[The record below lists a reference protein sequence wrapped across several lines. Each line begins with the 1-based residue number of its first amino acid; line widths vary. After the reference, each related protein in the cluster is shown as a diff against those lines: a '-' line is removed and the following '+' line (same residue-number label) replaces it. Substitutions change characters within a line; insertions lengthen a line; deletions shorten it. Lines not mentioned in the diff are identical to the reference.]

1 MPTTDELIIKITG
14 DTGKFKNASDNVV
27 GGLNRM
33 AGGVQDFGIKF
44 GLMMNGLK
52 MATGYMNDLLGAYH
66 KQEVAEAKLTAAM
79 KNVKTASADAT
90 DELIKQAGALQKLTT
105 YGDEEIINAQAMLAT
120 FQLNEEQIKAIT
132 PRLLDMAAA
141 SQAAGKADADLQ
153 SIALALGKGF
163 TGQIGI
169 LGRYGVVLDKA
180 KIETEGFAGII
191 KSLDDNYKGMA
202 ETVAATSAGAMKQ
215 FQNQMGDIK
224 EEVGKI
230 MDEYF
235 MPFLSLFK
243 NILDAFDSAPPI
255 VKRVIISLG
264 LLGIAFVAF
273 VKVLKI
279 TMSQAGMLTGAM
291 AALAAGIWAVNKM
304 LEAYGE
310 LQEETMRAE
319 KMEVYAH
326 AMKNYGNTLRYAKEE
341 MKKMEDAGRTNDE
354 LYKVHANTIKN
365 VEEKIRELKG
375 EVKSYTETGIT
386 GLAAAIKDSLIP
398 ATEDA
403 TDATDEESEAVKEL
417 KEEIIALRESFLGTE
432 EEQKIRRLNEELEQ
446 ERLIIDIL
454 NGEYVDLATT
464 AVEGMERASEAVE
477 GLSNVMGQ
485 DLVVN
490 IEKAGKQFLISSEE
504 IQRMVRQVGTFITNT
519 FSRVATTMVDKMF
532 GVKIRWQDIFQDI
545 LRSFIH
551 MVTQMIAR
559 LAALAVFNWMTGGT
573 LGFFGS
579 LFSLGGGGVLRKAQ
593 EGLMVRQPTIVMAG
607 EGGEWEAVL
616 PVSKLF
622 NVLRA
627 IVPPINIS
635 TSDPN
640 IAVDYYGNWPRAVQD
655 RFVREVVQPAIERE
669 LMR

>member
-14 DTGKFKNASDNVV
+14 DTGKFKGASDQVV

-33 AGGVQDFGIKF
+33 ATGVQDFGVKF

-153 SIALALGKGF
+153 SIAIALGKGF

-180 KIETEGFAGII
+180 RIETEGFAGII

-202 ETVAATSAGAMKQ
+202 ETVAATSAGALTQ
-215 FQNQMGDIK
+215 FQNQMGDMK
-224 EEVGKI
+224 EDVGEL
-230 MDEYF
+230 MSDYL
-235 MPFLSLFK
+235 MPFLKLFK
-243 NILDAFDSAPPI
+243 SMLDAFDSTPPI

-273 VKVLKI
+273 IRVLNL
-279 TMSQAGMLTGAM
+279 TMATAGTLTGVLVALG
-291 AALAAGIWAVNKM
+291 AAITVTNILLERMGEKIEENLKTEWIERNNEQIEIWADRLNKTATAM
-304 LEAYGE
+304 QVMEDKGSPAYKKLER
-310 LQEETMRAE
+310 RAE
-319 KMEVYAH
+319 LL
-326 AMKNYGNTLRYAKEE
+326 G
-341 MKKMEDAGRTNDE
+341 D
-354 LYKVHANTIKN
+354 
-365 VEEKIRELKG
+365 KIRELKG
-375 EVKSYTETGIT
+375 ETESYTETGIA
-386 GLAAAIKDSLIP
+386 GQAAAIRDSLIP
-398 ATEDA
+398 AIEDA

-446 ERLIIDIL
+446 ERQIIDIL
-454 NGEYVDLATT
+454 NGEYVDLATS
-464 AVEGMERASEAVE
+464 AVEGMRRASEAVE
-477 GLSNVMGQ
+477 DLSSSMS
-485 DLVVN
+485 DLVVD
-490 IEKAGKQFLISSEE
+490 IGKPAKQFLISGKE
-504 IQRMVRQVGTFITNT
+504 IEGMVRRVGIFIDNT
-519 FSRVATTMVDKMF
+519 FSRVATTLVDKMF

-579 LFSLGGGGVLRKAQ
+579 LFSLKEGGAIKKAQ
-593 EGLMVRQPTIVMAG
+593 QGLMVRQPTIVMAG
-607 EGGEWEAVL
+607 EGGEWEAVIPL
-616 PVSKLF
+616 SKLF

-627 IVPPINIS
+627 VTPPINIS

-655 RFVREVVQPAIERE
+655 RFVREIVQPAIERE

>member
-14 DTGKFKNASDNVV
+14 DTGKFKDTSDKVV

-33 AGGVQDFGIKF
+33 ATGVQDFGIKF

-90 DELIKQAGALQKLTT
+90 DELIKQAQALQKLTT

-153 SIALALGKGF
+153 SIAIALGKGF

-180 KIETEGFAGII
+180 RIETEGFAGII

-202 ETVAATSAGAMKQ
+202 ETVAATSAGALTQ
-215 FQNQMGDIK
+215 FQNQMGDMK
-224 EEVGKI
+224 EDVGEL
-230 MDEYF
+230 MSDYL
-235 MPFLSLFK
+235 MPFLKLFK
-243 NILDAFDSAPPI
+243 SMLDAFDSTPPI

-273 VKVLKI
+273 IRVLNL
-279 TMSQAGMLTGAM
+279 TMTTAGTLTGVLVALG
-291 AALAAGIWAVNKM
+291 AAITVTNILLERMGEKIEENLKTEWIERNNEQIEIWADKLNKVATEM
-304 LEAYGE
+304 YAMEDKGSPAFKRLEK
-310 LQEETMRAE
+310 RAE
-319 KMEVYAH
+319 ILSDKIKWL
-326 AMKNYGNTLRYAKEE
+326 KNESETYAKDTVPS
-341 MKKMEDAGRTNDE
+341 MAD
-354 LYKVHANTIKN
+354 
-365 VEEKIRELKG
+365 
-375 EVKSYTETGIT
+375 
-386 GLAAAIKDSLIP
+386 AIKDLIP
-398 ATEDA
+398 TTDDA
-403 TDATDEESEAVKEL
+403 TDATEQMSEAVKEL
-417 KEEIIALRESFLGTE
+417 QEEIIALRESFLGTE

-446 ERLIIDIL
+446 ERQIIDIL
-454 NGEYVDLATT
+454 NGEYVDLATS
-464 AVEGMERASEAVE
+464 AVEGMRRASEAVE
-477 GLSNVMGQ
+477 GLSSSMS
-485 DLVVN
+485 DLVVD
-490 IEKAGKQFLISSEE
+490 IGKPAKQFLISGKE
-504 IQRMVRQVGTFITNT
+504 IEGMVRKVGIFIDNT
-519 FSRVATTMVDKMF
+519 FSRVATTLVDKMF

-579 LFSLGGGGVLRKAQ
+579 LFSLKEGGAIKKAQ
-593 EGLMVRQPTIVMAG
+593 QGLIVRQPTIVMAG
-607 EGGEWEAVL
+607 EGGEWEAVI
-616 PVSKLF
+616 PISKLF

-627 IVPPINIS
+627 VTPPINIS

-655 RFVREVVQPAIERE
+655 RFVREIVQPAIERE